1 MHCNVDGCVYAC
13 HVADGHIEYRII
25 PLTNNKIQCN
35 VDGCVYVFMFMV
47 DILNIELDLKPV
59 TSYNVM

>member
-1 MHCNVDGCVYAC
+1 MYCNVDRCVYVC
-13 HVADGHIEYRII
+13 HVSDGHIEYRII

-35 VDGCVYVFMFMV
+35 VNGRVCVFMFLV
-47 DILNIELDLKPV
+47 DILNIELYLKPV